1 MADWSHPKK
10 VQMKMNSSSS
20 ERKIGH
26 FGCDKAHRPKQSG
39 RRRKHQKLRSR
50 ALATVNQHP
59 PVHHPMDEGYDSIV
73 DEPQLSYYLVSSW

>member
-1 MADWSHPKK
+1 MAGSSHPKK
-10 VQMKMNSSSS
+10 AQRKLNSSSS

-26 FGCDKAHRPKQSG
+26 NKIGCDKAHRPKQSG
-39 RRRKHQKLRSR
+39 RGRKHQKLRSR

-73 DEPQLSYYLVSSW
+73 DEPQLSY